1 METYGEARMVKFI
14 EKDPELADVYGEL
27 FGFVVQDKIVCGCCG
42 GIAPLEEVNILDDY
56 DWIDIQ
62 DAIKG

>member
-42 GIAPLEEVNILDDY
+42 AIMQLEDVNILEEY
-56 DWIDIQ
+56 NWVDIQ
-62 DAIKG
+62 DAIK